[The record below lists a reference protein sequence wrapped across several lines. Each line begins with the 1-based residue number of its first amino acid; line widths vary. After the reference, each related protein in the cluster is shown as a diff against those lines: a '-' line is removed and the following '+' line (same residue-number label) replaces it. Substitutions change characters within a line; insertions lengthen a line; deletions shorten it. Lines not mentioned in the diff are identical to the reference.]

1 MNKQTMLLPPKYPPL
16 VMGAPETRWPVE
28 GGPAVAGDYDGV
40 GLSLRG
46 GGFRSTPAQS
56 SSYCDVPEVE

>member
-1 MNKQTMLLPPKYPPL
+1 
-16 VMGAPETRWPVE
+16 MGAPETRRPVE

-40 GLSLRG
+40 GLSLCG
-46 GGFRSTPAQS
+46 GGFRSTPVQS